1 MSFKPLT
8 RNSQCFKCNYP
19 YGAWHEDV
27 LRTAYDGF
35 VYDVAGILSYAT
47 LHGDENGSFEII
59 RDKFRSAKEK
69 WFPVFSQSHLNDS
82 TYSSEELRPS
92 GSSMTE
98 PANLDAVAIDLP
110 CNPSQ
115 RVETVT
121 SHSHSLFPDQEVRDL
136 NNPLEKGGGSEQT
149 STLTPISA
157 RDFSTLAKQ
166 MGFSFYVDGN
176 GKLLISLSQPSVHSE
191 EVESRTQAERSEQHG
206 VPAGELSSVS
216 VGEVDVKH
224 APCKGNQECCTLE
237 EYQEYGCGCRCHE
250 NSTRKGCICKHG
262 SGAITKRFVEENKL
276 CNCECHK
283 KSPETCVVECDNC
296 TRFFVAGKPCDKNC
310 ECHKDAG
317 NTSYQNN
324 KEDKDV
330 H

>member
-8 RNSQCFKCNYP
+8 RDSQCFKCNYP

-35 VYDVAGILSYAT
+35 VYEVAGILSYAT
-47 LHGDENGSFEII
+47 LHGDEDGSFEII

-166 MGFSFYVDGN
+166 MGFSFYVDDN
-176 GKLLISLSQPSVHSE
+176 GKLLISLSQPSGVEAPSVASE
-191 EVESRTQAERSEQHG
+191 
-206 VPAGELSSVS
+206 VS
-216 VGEVDVKH
+216 
-224 APCKGNQECCTLE
+224 Q
-237 EYQEYGCGCRCHE
+237 Q
-250 NSTRKGCICKHG
+250 RK
-262 SGAITKRFVEENKL
+262 RVEE
-276 CNCECHK
+276 
-283 KSPETCVVECDNC
+283 
-296 TRFFVAGKPCDKNC
+296 
-310 ECHKDAG
+310 
-317 NTSYQNN
+317 
-324 KEDKDV
+324 
-330 H
+330 